1 MEIKKVLICGL
12 GAVGLTYAYKLKD
25 ICELKILA
33 DEKRVERYKNN
44 PPIFNGEIVNLDY
57 ITPQTAVDC
66 TDIASL
72 VKGRGTA
79 QAVEGFDL
87 IIITTKNDGLDSAIE
102 YIKNFV
108 GENTIIISLLNGV
121 TSEEKIAEVYG
132 WDKVLHSYFIGHSCM
147 RDGNKVI
154 QDGVQTIV
162 YGSPYE
168 QNVEKVERLKK
179 FFEKNNIGYS
189 NPEDIIYSQWLK
201 YTFNTY
207 VNQLSAVTRL
217 TFGEM
222 LKMEQRFEDMARNV
236 IKEVILIAQKE
247 GVNHPETLEEEALA
261 CLKMMIPEGKTSMLQ
276 DIEAGRKTEVEI
288 FSGEIIKRGKK
299 YNIPTPFNLD
309 LYNKIKAL
317 EN

>member
-12 GAVGLTYAYKLKD
+12 GAVGLTYAYKLKNV
-25 ICELKILA
+25 CELKILA

-44 PPIFNGEIVNLDY
+44 PPIFNGEVVKLDY
-57 ITPQTAVDC
+57 ITPKTAVDC
-66 TDIASL
+66 TGIATL
-72 VKGRGTA
+72 VKGMM
-79 QAVEGFDL
+79 EGFDL
-87 IIITTKNDGLDSAIE
+87 IIIATKNDGLDSAIE

-108 GENTIIISLLNGV
+108 GKNTIIISLLNGI
-121 TSEEKIAEVYG
+121 TSEERIAEVYG
-132 WDKVLHSYFIGHSCM
+132 RDKVLHSYFIGHSCM

-168 QNVEKVERLKK
+168 QNREKVEILKN

-189 NPEDIIYSQWLK
+189 NPEDIIHSQWLK

-222 LKMEQRFEDMARNV
+222 LKMGQQFEDMARNV

-247 GVNHPETLEEEALA
+247 GVNHPETLEKEALD

-299 YNIPTPFNLD
+299 YGISTPFNLD

-317 EN
+317 EK

>member
-1 MEIKKVLICGL
+1 MEIKKVIICGL

-44 PPIFNGEIVNLDY
+44 PPIFNGEIVKLDY
-57 ITPQTAVDC
+57 ITPNSKITPQ
-66 TDIASL
+66 
-72 VKGRGTA
+72 
-79 QAVEGFDL
+79 DL
-87 IIITTKNDGLDSAIE
+87 IIIATKNDGLDSAIE
-102 YIKNFV
+102 YIRNFV

-247 GVNHPETLEEEALA
+247 GVNHPETLEKEALD

-299 YNIPTPFNLD
+299 YGISTPFNLD

-317 EN
+317 EK